1 MPMGGDSGDTKESGE
16 EKESQ
21 GKGALNGKAWTQE
34 RCGICVAGCPWGGY
48 S

>member
-1 MPMGGDSGDTKESGE
+1 MPMGSDSGDTKESE